1 MLCYWHKP
9 AVQVVFAWPARLV
22 HVTHALKHRHIVTFI
37 VFFLYIPANSQM
49 AKTAVHKKPNKRLI
63 HIFLSLFLY
72 KLH

>member
-49 AKTAVHKKPNKRLI
+49 AKTKTKRLI
-63 HIFLSLFLY
+63 HIFLDLFLY

>member
-22 HVTHALKHRHIVTFI
+22 HVTHALKHRHIVIFI

-49 AKTAVHKKPNKRLI
+49 AKTKRLI
-63 HIFLSLFLY
+63 HIFLFLY
-72 KLH
+72 KLY